1 MVKMV
6 NRWGNVHVT
15 VTERK
20 AKHLEGIGYKRV
32 EEPQQG
38 APDGAK
44 LDKMT
49 VAELEAYAQ
58 PNGIDLKDCDNK
70 AEKLA
75 KIKEALGTTK
85 E

>member
-15 VTERK
+15 VTERR
-20 AKHLEGIGYKRV
+20 AKYLEGIGYKRV

-38 APDGAK
+38 ASEGVN

-49 VAELEAYAQ
+49 KPQLEAFAKE
-58 PNGIDLKDCDNK
+58 NGVDLAGCANNT
-70 AEKLA
+70 ERVA
-75 KIKEALGTTK
+75 KIKEALETTK
-85 E
+85 

>member
-15 VTERK
+15 VTERR
-20 AKHLEGIGYKRV
+20 AQYLESVGYKRV
-32 EEPQQG
+32 EESNQG
-38 APDGAK
+38 DTEGVN
-44 LDKMT
+44 LDKMK

-58 PNGIDLKDCDNK
+58 LNGIDLEGCSNRN
-70 AEKLA
+70 EKLA
-75 KIKEALGTTK
+75 KIKEALKTTD